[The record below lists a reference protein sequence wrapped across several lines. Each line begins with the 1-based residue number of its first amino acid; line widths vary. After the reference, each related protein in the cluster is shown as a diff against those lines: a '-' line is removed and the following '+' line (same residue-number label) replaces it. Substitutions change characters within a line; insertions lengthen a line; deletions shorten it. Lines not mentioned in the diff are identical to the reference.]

1 MFLVVILLANV
12 LIAIVTDSYQI
23 IRNQRAQTV
32 FWNSRLDY
40 VAEMDLISSGPWI
53 TKLKNALCCCCCG
66 SGSVKDEGNNI
77 VSTQSDLG
85 KSDFGASLWKK
96 LVSLYD
102 DQDLKLISAEFWCY
116 LLFRFCG
123 VLIITLWLISG
134 IVTMGFLW
142 PRQVRDRLFVQRTA
156 KQSKGDSLAEQ
167 RLYQMNELKAE
178 VKKLQVEIKDE
189 MAADRKEMD
198 GMKAQMAQMRSEMT
212 AEMRAIKEIMTMLYD
227 LQSAADI

>member
-12 LIAIVTDSYQI
+12 LIAIVTDSYQV

-53 TKLKNALCCCCCG
+53 TKLKNAVCCCCCG
-66 SGSVKDEGNNI
+66 LFGKNSSNNG
-77 VSTQSDLG
+77 VSMQSDLS

-96 LVSLYD
+96 LVSLYE
-102 DQDLKLISAEFWCY
+102 DQDLKVVSAEFWCY
-116 LLFRFCG
+116 LLFRACG
-123 VLIITLWLISG
+123 LLIITVWLISG

-156 KQSKGDSLAEQ
+156 KQSRGDSLAEQ

-178 VKKLQVEIKDE
+178 VKKLQVEIKEE